1 MKLVRRIL
9 LSLTLLLAMAAA
21 PLAAMNTGASW
32 AAGGPTTP
40 QNQLVS
46 AIPAAG
52 TPNVIDGEVLTFA
65 QVGSTMIAG
74 GTFTQ
79 VQASTGGTTYSRPH
93 ILAFDATSGA
103 ISQTFAPNL
112 NGEVDAL
119 LTGPVPGTVYV
130 GGQFTTDNG
139 VAVPN
144 LLLLNISDGSQVAGF
159 NPGAIAKG
167 VTTVRLLGSQ
177 LLVGGNFTSVGGTA
191 RGGLASMSPTT
202 GALTSFL
209 TATVTGHHNYG
220 HVSAAELAAIN
231 FPGVTVAK
239 GSTGVARI
247 AVNPQGTR
255 MVVIG
260 NFDHAGGLARDQI
273 AVFNVNSSGAS
284 VDPNWNTTRFSD
296 ACFWFTF
303 DSWIRDV
310 DFSPDGSYFAVAAA
324 GGHDFL
330 IPEADTTCDTIT
342 RWETNASGQNLQPTW
357 LASSGSDSFF
367 SVAIT
372 GPAVYGAGHPRWLNN
387 PLNSDNKGPGATPR
401 PGIVALD
408 PLNGMPFTWNP
419 GREPRGHGT
428 QGMLATAAGLWIG
441 SDTDYIGNQQY
452 LRRKIAF
459 FPLAGGSPPA
469 SNVISPLPADVYLG
483 TPTADPGQSL
493 VLRPYDG
500 SHTGVDA
507 AVASTI
513 DWTQVR
519 ATMLVGGTLYYT
531 KTGSTTLYS
540 RTFDG
545 TTFGAEN
552 QVNPYSIP
560 YWNNVVDSG
569 RGTNGTLTLQ
579 GLPPDLYAA
588 LPTVTAMAFDSSTD
602 RMYYTLAGDPT
613 LYYRPFTPDSA
624 VIGALAFT
632 MTGVSMAQTSG
643 MFISGGELYF
653 ASSTGTLS
661 SVGLGTDGF
670 TTAAS
675 VVSGPGVDGTNWAAG
690 SMFTGPLTAPVQT
703 GPAAAFTSSCTLL
716 ACSFDATG
724 STDTAGTITSYTWD
738 YGDGNTG
745 SGPTSTHTFTAA
757 GPQNVTLTV
766 TDSGSQTSTIS
777 HAFSVQA
784 TSVPAAAF
792 TVSCNQLAC
801 SFDASGSTDSGGT
814 ITSYSWDFGDTTTG
828 SGVSATHTFAAAG
841 PYTVGLTVSD
851 TDAQTSTVTHAV
863 TVTAVVHAISFV
875 GSAQTTANAASESVT
890 VPPAVA
896 AGNALVLVASSASNA
911 APVAP
916 AGWTQVTSVPAGV
929 NVTTTVWSKVAT
941 GADAGSKVTV
951 SYGATHKGS
960 LQLLAYAGTQAT
972 TPVQTVATAALT
984 SSSTTLTTPSA
995 TVSGTASWVLS
1006 LWQEKSG
1013 TVTSFTSP
1021 VGQSVRSTAIG
1032 AGGGDIS
1039 ALATDSGGPVPAG
1052 SYGSLVATPNAAAG
1066 SATTITLVLAAA

>member
-372 GPAVYGAGHPRWLNN
+372 GPAVYGAG
-387 PLNSDNKGPGATPR
+387 D
-401 PGIVALD
+401 
-408 PLNGMPFTWNP
+408 
-419 GREPRGHGT
+419 GH
-428 QGMLATAAGLWIG
+428 
-441 SDTDYIGNQQY
+441 
-452 LRRKIAF
+452 
-459 FPLAGGSPPA
+459 
-469 SNVISPLPADVYLG
+469 
-483 TPTADPGQSL
+483 
-493 VLRPYDG
+493 
-500 SHTGVDA
+500 
-507 AVASTI
+507 
-513 DWTQVR
+513 
-519 ATMLVGGTLYYT
+519 
-531 KTGSTTLYS
+531 
-540 RTFDG
+540 
-545 TTFGAEN
+545 
-552 QVNPYSIP
+552 
-560 YWNNVVDSG
+560 
-569 RGTNGTLTLQ
+569 
-579 GLPPDLYAA
+579 
-588 LPTVTAMAFDSSTD
+588 
-602 RMYYTLAGDPT
+602 
-613 LYYRPFTPDSA
+613 
-624 VIGALAFT
+624 
-632 MTGVSMAQTSG
+632 
-643 MFISGGELYF
+643 
-653 ASSTGTLS
+653 
-661 SVGLGTDGF
+661 
-670 TTAAS
+670 
-675 VVSGPGVDGTNWAAG
+675 
-690 SMFTGPLTAPVQT
+690 
-703 GPAAAFTSSCTLL
+703 
-716 ACSFDATG
+716 
-724 STDTAGTITSYTWD
+724 
-738 YGDGNTG
+738 
-745 SGPTSTHTFTAA
+745 
-757 GPQNVTLTV
+757 
-766 TDSGSQTSTIS
+766 
-777 HAFSVQA
+777 
-784 TSVPAAAF
+784 
-792 TVSCNQLAC
+792 
-801 SFDASGSTDSGGT
+801 
-814 ITSYSWDFGDTTTG
+814 
-828 SGVSATHTFAAAG
+828 
-841 PYTVGLTVSD
+841 
-851 TDAQTSTVTHAV
+851 
-863 TVTAVVHAISFV
+863 
-875 GSAQTTANAASESVT
+875 
-890 VPPAVA
+890 
-896 AGNALVLVASSASNA
+896 
-911 APVAP
+911 
-916 AGWTQVTSVPAGV
+916 
-929 NVTTTVWSKVAT
+929 
-941 GADAGSKVTV
+941 
-951 SYGATHKGS
+951 
-960 LQLLAYAGTQAT
+960 
-972 TPVQTVATAALT
+972 
-984 SSSTTLTTPSA
+984 
-995 TVSGTASWVLS
+995 
-1006 LWQEKSG
+1006 
-1013 TVTSFTSP
+1013 
-1021 VGQSVRSTAIG
+1021 
-1032 AGGGDIS
+1032 
-1039 ALATDSGGPVPAG
+1039 
-1052 SYGSLVATPNAAAG
+1052 
-1066 SATTITLVLAAA
+1066 